1 MTAFIQTI
9 KTRLSNYNSKRLS
22 WIIAIEIAV
31 VMVIASF
38 FLQGGDDLYRYY
50 LQVARGCL
58 DCGFTPYYSY
68 WFLYPLQFIPPDL
81 LFPFWTIVTVS
92 GLLILCRFTGINPML
107 LFLSF
112 PTFGQVWLGQ
122 IDILICLG
130 LTLALL
136 GKKPY
141 LRGIGITLALI
152 KPQYAGVAVIYL
164 LTKEK
169 QRVKTLL
176 IPAAVFALSLIV
188 FGITWPIEWIQHSIS
203 NLPPHVWRLAA
214 HDTWWLGVLLLW
226 VPFLFED
233 RRERFEVGTIVSAL
247 SSPFIGVYSYI
258 IFLLFNLKKWWFVPL
273 SFAWFLA
280 YPFMQENSL
289 RFAWVLPMAMLGD
302 ILYRKYKTNP
312 SFVRLRGRFVREKT
326 GG

>member
-1 MTAFIQTI
+1 MAAFYQNI
-9 KTRLSNYNSKRLS
+9 KTRVSKFDRNKLK
-22 WIIAIEIAV
+22 WLIAIEIAV
-31 VMVIASF
+31 VMVTASF
-38 FLQGGDDLYRYY
+38 FLPGGDDIHRYY
-50 LQVARGCL
+50 RLFAQGCL

-68 WFLYPLQFIPPDL
+68 WILYPLQFIPPDL
-81 LFPFWTIVTVS
+81 LYPIWTMVTVT
-92 GLLILCRFTGINPML
+92 GLLILCYFTDINPALML
-107 LFLSF
+107 LTF

-141 LRGIGITLALI
+141 LRGVGITLALI
-152 KPQYAGVAVIYL
+152 KPQYAAVAVIYL

-176 IPAAVFALSLIV
+176 IPAAVFTLSLVV

-273 SFAWFLA
+273 SFAWYLA
-280 YPFMQENSL
+280 FPFMQEYGM
-289 RFAWVLPMAMLGD
+289 RFAWVLPVGMLGQ
-302 ILYRKYKTNP
+302 ILYTKYKSDP
-312 SFVRLRGRFVREKT
+312 SFVRLRGLIAREKT
-326 GG
+326 SG